1 MGFGR
6 GANCAPWSS
15 AVKNIHRMFSLCRLC
30 SNPLFFKRNPMR
42 IPRNP
47 HRIPGGD
54 DGIRTHDPLLAGQ
67 VLSQLSY
74 TPVSRGFLVS
84 SGTLSDSRRCWHR
97 PIFPCSRPQSIV
109 GTAKLNFCVRNGN
122 RWTLCVNDT
131 NFFFSESVLILK
143 IEQQSFFGLS
153 SNRSKIRNSLV

>member
-1 MGFGR
+1 MVGLDGLEPSTSRLSGARSNLLSYRPVFPFPFRSSKASRGF
-6 GANCAPWSS
+6 APSPYLT
-15 AVKNIHRMFSLCRLC
+15 I
-30 SNPLFFKRNPMR
+30 
-42 IPRNP
+42 
-47 HRIPGGD
+47 GGD